1 MTAKGTGHVIL
12 LHGLWMPG
20 IVMSPLASRLEAR
33 GYRTHVFDYA
43 SRLRPIESHADRLVR
58 FVRDAVGDAPVYFV
72 GHSFGGLVALA
83 MLDRPGAPATAGV
96 VLLGTPVRGC
106 MAGRRLA
113 LAAAGR
119 WMLGES
125 QPLWQ
130 EGRIACWDA
139 RAPLGVIA
147 GSQPSF
153 GLGRLMGRLPGAN
166 DGVVRLEETEI
177 DGCADRIALPVGHTE
192 LIFSAR
198 VETQTAHFLAH
209 GHFNHDD

>member
-1 MTAKGTGHVIL
+1 MPAILDVVL

-20 IVMSPLASRLEAR
+20 IVMRTLASRLEAR

-43 SRLRPIESHADRLVR
+43 SRVRPLEVHADRLAR
-58 FVRDAVGDAPVYFV
+58 FTRDAAEGAPVHFV
-72 GHSFGGLVALA
+72 GHSLGGLVVLAALG
-83 MLDRPGAPATAGV
+83 RPEPPATASV
-96 VLLGTPVRGC
+96 LLLGTPARGC

-113 LAAAGR
+113 GAAPGR

-125 QPLWQ
+125 EPLWQ
-130 EGRIACWDA
+130 EGRVSQWDR

-147 GSQPSF
+147 GMKPSF
-153 GLGRLMGRLPGAN
+153 GLGRMLGRLPGPN
-166 DGVVRLEETEI
+166 DGVVRVEETEI
-177 DGCADRIALPVGHTE
+177 DGCADCIALPVGHTE